1 MRSRVALW
9 TVLGVGLIV
18 ATVLQARAVCSVGAT
33 SMPAAA
39 AADRAPAPRQVAAE
53 GRVVTYPGAEVRVAA
68 ERGGRLLRV
77 VVDEGSVV
85 RKGDLVAEIDAA
97 ELRASLAEARARV
110 SEAEAEIRLA
120 QANQVRRRNLVA
132 QQVAA
137 VADLDQS
144 NRDLEIAQAHRDT
157 ARAEVDRL
165 SAQLQKMRIV
175 APISG
180 TVTARSVHAG
190 ETVDVGSA
198 VVTIADLG
206 RLRVEG
212 EADEADAAA
221 LVEGAAVE
229 VKCDGYPGQSWHG
242 RIEEVGH
249 SVTLRKLKPQ
259 DPSRPTD
266 TRVIAVKV
274 AFAEPSP
281 LKLGTT
287 VELGI
292 GH

>member
-1 MRSRVALW
+1 MRARVAVW
-9 TVLGVGLIV
+9 TALGLGLIV
-18 ATVLQARAVCSVGAT
+18 ATVLQARAVCSMGST
-33 SMPAAA
+33 SIPAASA
-39 AADRAPAPRQVAAE
+39 AERVPAPRQVAAE
-53 GRVVTYPGAEVRVAA
+53 GRVVTYPGSEVRVAA

-77 VVDEGSVV
+77 LVDEGSAV
-85 RKGDLVAEIDAA
+85 RKGDLIAEIDAD
-97 ELRASLAEARARV
+97 ELRASLAEAKARV

-120 QANQVRRRNLVA
+120 QANQARRRNLVA
-132 QQVAA
+132 QQVVA

-144 NRDLEIAQAHRDT
+144 NRDLEIAQARRET

-165 SAQLQKMRIV
+165 SAQLQKTRIV
-175 APISG
+175 APITG
-180 TVTARSVHAG
+180 TVTARGVHAG
-190 ETVDVGSA
+190 ETVDVGTG

-221 LVEGAAVE
+221 LVEGAPVE
-229 VKCDGYPGQSWHG
+229 VKCDGYPGQAWHG
-242 RIEEVGH
+242 TIEEVGH

-292 GH
+292 SH